1 MTDQELA
8 DAIRAHFGPAAL
20 TCPLSTLGSAVRDF
34 LRANPQWQPAWG
46 DKVRHGAAPEPRTY
60 VAAHP
65 TSKKRSILVDHMG
78 ATIHADTASLTPWT
92 DEKPGYPE

>member
-8 DAIRAHFGPAAL
+8 DAIRYGFV
-20 TCPLSTLGSAVRDF
+20 GSDGSLDVGGIKELLATY
-34 LRANPQWQPAWG
+34 PKWEPEWG

-60 VAAHP
+60 VAPHP
-65 TSKKRSILVDHMG
+65 TSAKRSILVDHMG